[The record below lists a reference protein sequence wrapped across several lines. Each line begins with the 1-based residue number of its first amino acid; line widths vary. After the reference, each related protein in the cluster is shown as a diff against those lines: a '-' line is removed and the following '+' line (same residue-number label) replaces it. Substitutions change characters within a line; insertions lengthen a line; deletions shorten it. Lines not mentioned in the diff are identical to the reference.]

1 MRSPIET
8 LTYRK
13 TLLEIIKQLEVFR
26 DELAQAKPRLASL
39 INFPLGQSFSL
50 SPSKMEMVEL
60 TSKLDEMEAKALL
73 QRPELLEADYN
84 ERISVVETRKAIA
97 RMLPGIELSVGGH
110 TDNNSFLVN
119 QQWIEGG
126 ARLTWNLMNLISGPS
141 QYKIATSQVDIA
153 QAQRLALSMSIL
165 TQVHVA
171 YNDFFNR
178 KRQYEL
184 SEQLQD
190 VDARIH
196 EQTMN
201 QAKSG
206 AQNHMN
212 EIRSST
218 ASLMAE
224 YRSYQNY
231 ASLQSACGQIIA
243 TLGDD
248 PLPNTVSSHEIKP
261 LSGEIGAW
269 LYGPGA
275 ICVPAATPP
284 ATVAK
289 PAPEPVVKPALAVI
303 AQAVPATAP
312 AAVLLPPTLML
323 SVLPGTI
330 SKGQTAKLAW
340 TSTNAIEC
348 SIMPSGGMIK
358 PQGEMDV
365 APSETTTYTVVCNGA
380 GGSITSDTILVVA
393 PPAIAVAKP
402 VASAAILCRS
412 TILSLEFDSARS
424 VIKTEHN
431 DELKRLADF
440 LKEFPEATGEIS
452 GHTDNIPYSGKNMD
466 NIKLSQYR
474 ADSIRTYLIN
484 NFGIDPKR
492 ITAKGYG
499 PAKPVADNSTAEGR
513 RKNRRIETNF
523 KCGAAD
529 SGPIAG
535 GEKSIELSAPPV
547 AVVETKAPQSESTS
561 SPVQPIKAS
570 SNEKIDPR
578 AEKKILAAKAGDI
591 QAQVAVGWLYSA
603 GIWVTVDKKE
613 AARWYR
619 LAAEKGNINAQ
630 LALGWLY
637 REGDGLIKDLDESAK
652 WYAKAAEQGSEKARQ
667 MMKTITQERKTSN
680 TLQK

>member
-1 MRSPIET
+1 
-8 LTYRK
+8 
-13 TLLEIIKQLEVFR
+13 
-26 DELAQAKPRLASL
+26 
-39 INFPLGQSFSL
+39 
-50 SPSKMEMVEL
+50 
-60 TSKLDEMEAKALL
+60 
-73 QRPELLEADYN
+73 
-84 ERISVVETRKAIA
+84 
-97 RMLPGIELSVGGH
+97 
-110 TDNNSFLVN
+110 
-119 QQWIEGG
+119 
-126 ARLTWNLMNLISGPS
+126 MNLISGPS

-312 AAVLLPPTLML
+312 AAVLLPPEHHAQNWAERLRGNRPHKFRGLERGARTP
-323 SVLPGTI
+323 SNDAHAPAEWSLPALLG
-330 SKGQTAKLAW
+330 
-340 TSTNAIEC
+340 C
-348 SIMPSGGMIK
+348 
-358 PQGEMDV
+358 
-365 APSETTTYTVVCNGA
+365 
-380 GGSITSDTILVVA
+380 
-393 PPAIAVAKP
+393 
-402 VASAAILCRS
+402 
-412 TILSLEFDSARS
+412 
-424 VIKTEHN
+424 
-431 DELKRLADF
+431 
-440 LKEFPEATGEIS
+440 ATGTHANAVEGS
-452 GHTDNIPYSGKNMD
+452 
-466 NIKLSQYR
+466 
-474 ADSIRTYLIN
+474 
-484 NFGIDPKR
+484 
-492 ITAKGYG
+492 
-499 PAKPVADNSTAEGR
+499 GR
-513 RKNRRIETNF
+513 RWKR
-523 KCGAAD
+523 
-529 SGPIAG
+529 S
-535 GEKSIELSAPPV
+535 
-547 AVVETKAPQSESTS
+547 
-561 SPVQPIKAS
+561 
-570 SNEKIDPR
+570 
-578 AEKKILAAKAGDI
+578 
-591 QAQVAVGWLYSA
+591 
-603 GIWVTVDKKE
+603 
-613 AARWYR
+613 
-619 LAAEKGNINAQ
+619 
-630 LALGWLY
+630 
-637 REGDGLIKDLDESAK
+637 
-652 WYAKAAEQGSEKARQ
+652 
-667 MMKTITQERKTSN
+667 
-680 TLQK
+680 